1 MIISILFGS
10 YITFGDLPA
19 PIDPQKFEDFDQAF
33 DDLVSDLSDFT
44 DFPDNFRN
52 LFEYAAKN
60 PLCIAFIVVLL
71 VVMAFRFCP
80 LIFRSFRR

>member
-1 MIISILFGS
+1 MIPLLFVS
-10 YITFGDLPA
+10 YITLGDLPP
-19 PIDPQKFEDFDQAF
+19 PIDPQRFEDFDQAF
-33 DDLVSDLSDFT
+33 EDLCKDLSDFSG
-44 DFPDNFRN
+44 FPYDFRN

-60 PLCIAFIVVLL
+60 PLCVAFIVVLL